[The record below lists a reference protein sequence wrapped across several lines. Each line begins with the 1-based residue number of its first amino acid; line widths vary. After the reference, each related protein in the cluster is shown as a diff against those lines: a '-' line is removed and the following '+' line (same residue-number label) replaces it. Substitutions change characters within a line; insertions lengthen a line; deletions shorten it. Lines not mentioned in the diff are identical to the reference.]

1 MHRSQLGILLAAAS
15 LASCYAQVEDG
26 SVQLTHAL
34 CPPSGPTN
42 CIPGGGTS
50 IPTFVPS
57 GSNSFTVNVGDV
69 PFLKSSSSAGPA
81 TLHTTLVLNKAT
93 FDINPSSGPN
103 ANFNGITQV
112 QLLAHRPSSS
122 PASPTDVPCPGSA
135 SNCAV
140 IAVYN
145 QSTDGVANQQIV
157 LKSQVANLID
167 LIDQTSHSIVFE
179 VSVKGVSPQPPF
191 WSASFTMDLGLS
203 ARASL
208 P

>member
-15 LASCYAQVEDG
+15 LTSCYAQVEDG
-26 SVQLTHAL
+26 SVQVTHSL
-34 CPPSGPTN
+34 CTPSTSN
-42 CIPGGGTS
+42 CIPGGGSS
-50 IPTFVPS
+50 IPTFVPP
-57 GSNSFTVNVGDV
+57 GTNTFTVNLGDV
-69 PFLKSSSSAGPA
+69 PFLKSTSSAGPA

-93 FDINPSSGPN
+93 FDMNPTSS

-112 QLLAHRPSSS
+112 QLLAHRPSTSS
-122 PASPTDVPCPGSA
+122 PSPTDVPCPGTA
-135 SNCAV
+135 NTTCAV
-140 IAVYN
+140 VAAYN

-167 LIDQTSHSIVFE
+167 LIDQTNHNIIFE
-179 VSVKGVSPQPPF
+179 VSVQGVAPQPPF
-191 WSASFTMDLGLS
+191 WSANFTMDLGLS